1 MERQTNSDRIEELS
15 QATEET
21 LPVEMAQRALRLSEP
36 DLIGSLTRW
45 QDAGYPTEVYDAS
58 RDEYKNPPEPEV
70 RWKPLHDH
78 MHYEDGVLVDDDP
91 SEVGNN

>member
-58 RDEYKNPPEPEV
+58 RDEYKNPEHIDETWPGLEEFIENPGEYNG
-70 RWKPLHDH
+70 WADW
-78 MHYEDGVLVDDDP
+78 
-91 SEVGNN
+91 SS